1 MNRIPCDSLAPYAR
15 CGSRGSFTVPYV
27 RIGSHLPSICKIV
40 QLAYFMLYYYY
51 SRRAKTGE
59 N

>member
-15 CGSRGSFTVPYV
+15 GGSRGSFTVPYV

-40 QLAYFMLYYYY
+40 QLAYFRLYYYY
-51 SRRAKTGE
+51 NRES
-59 N
+59 